1 MNIIYKLIQDG
12 VINEQEGETI
22 NSFEQ
27 SKPMSVHW
35 ELKTIL
41 YLGILLLV
49 SGIGV
54 LVYLN
59 IDTIGHQAI
68 IAAISLAAGYCF
80 YYGYKHRLPFTF
92 SEVKYNSPLFDYVVL
107 LGCLLFGVLIGYIQ
121 FQYQVFGLHYGLAT
135 LAPTLVY
142 FSAAYLF
149 DHKGILSLGITGLT
163 AWAGISATPTDLLYH
178 NDFND
183 LDIIFSAIGVGL
195 ILAGFSKF
203 AESKELK
210 KHFGFTYNN
219 FAANILFIAT
229 LAALF
234 DQSFKVISFLFLA
247 GVCFY
252 YIRYAIAQQSFLFL
266 LLSVFYGYVGLTYA
280 FFSLLID
287 MANEWSFILGMFF
300 VLASCAGIILFFI
313 YYKRILKIKK

>member
-1 MNIIYKLIQDG
+1 MNIIHKLIQDG
-12 VINEQEGETI
+12 VLNEQEGAAVDA
-22 NSFEQ
+22 FERE
-27 SKPMSVHW
+27 KPMSIHW

-49 SGIGV
+49 SGIGI

-68 IAAISLAAGYCF
+68 IAAISVSAGFCF
-80 YYGYKHRLPFTF
+80 YYGFKHKLPYTT
-92 SEVKYNSPLFDYVVL
+92 SQVTYESPLFDYVVL
-107 LGCLLFGVLIGYIQ
+107 LGCLLLGVLIGYLQ
-121 FQYQVFGLHYGLAT
+121 FQYSIFGLHYGLAT
-135 LAPTLVY
+135 MVPTLVY
-142 FSAAYLF
+142 FAAAYVF
-149 DHKGILSLGITGLT
+149 DHKGILSLGITGFA
-163 AWAGISATPTDLLYH
+163 AWAGISATPMHLLSE
-178 NDFND
+178 NNFND
-183 LDIIFSAIGVGL
+183 LDIILSAVGVGL

-203 AESKELK
+203 AEVKDIK

-234 DQSFKVISFLFLA
+234 DQEYKVISFIFLA

-252 YIRYAIAQQSFLFL
+252 YLRYAIAQQSFLFL
-266 LLSVFYGYVGLTYA
+266 LLSVLYGYIGLTYA
-280 FFSLLID
+280 FFSVLIN
-287 MANEWSFILGMFF
+287 MANTFSFILGMFF

-313 YYKRILKIKK
+313 YYKRILKLKK

>member
-1 MNIIYKLIQDG
+1 MNIIHKLIQDG
-12 VINEQEGETI
+12 VLNEQEGAAVDA
-22 NSFEQ
+22 FERE
-27 SKPMSVHW
+27 KPMSVHW

-49 SGIGV
+49 SGIGI

-68 IAAISLAAGYCF
+68 IAAISLSAGFCF
-80 YYGYKHRLPFTF
+80 YYGFKHKLPYTT
-92 SEVKYNSPLFDYVVL
+92 SQVTYESPLFDYVVL
-107 LGCLLFGVLIGYIQ
+107 LGCLLLGVLIGYLQ
-121 FQYQVFGLHYGLAT
+121 FQYSIFGLHYGLAT
-135 LAPTLVY
+135 MVPTLIY
-142 FSAAYLF
+142 FAAAYVF
-149 DHKGILSLGITGLT
+149 DHKGILSLGITGFA
-163 AWAGISATPTDLLYH
+163 AWAGISATPMHLLSE
-178 NDFND
+178 NNFND
-183 LDIIFSAIGVGL
+183 LDIILSAVGVGL

-203 AESKELK
+203 AEVKDIK

-234 DQSFKVISFLFLA
+234 DQEYKVISFIFLA

-252 YIRYAIAQQSFLFL
+252 YLRYAIAQQSFLFL
-266 LLSVFYGYVGLTYA
+266 LLSVLYGYIGLTYA
-280 FFSLLID
+280 FFSVLIN
-287 MANEWSFILGMFF
+287 MANTFSFILGMFF

-313 YYKRILKIKK
+313 YYKRILKLKK